1 MPKSLSK
8 SDTTRREQVA
18 IKPPPITSHLSSLNA
33 LQPHRD
39 LVGTPQQVT
48 PGTPTK
54 TVVKEGIPGAPS
66 HKDWYGIDTSV
77 TKHPLGLSQADSPA
91 LRASLRLEAECGALK
106 VSDSSCGNDDG
117 GDVVKREGGDDACAV
132 EEKSKP
138 GSQQSTAPDCTI
150 PPVTYDSPPAHRTLL
165 TNGLALPTINPP
177 SDGTSLVPGGK
188 SLKIPQT
195 AASVTLNNVAQNLS
209 KHVEGIPRV
218 NSDPQFCSKAEQNE
232 EPLKKAKSCDM
243 LQLNTTETV
252 DPPSNMVTELD
263 TTERDDP
270 PLNMV
275 LACEVDGEGGEG
287 ESERKHL
294 LMAGA
299 TYVLQ
304 SSPGENR
311 QQGASGNLLEQSSK
325 VRLYTCT
332 CTYVYMY
339 IHVHCVLF
347 IVCTL
352 SCIVVIRTVYIHVS
366 TGFMLVMHVHVYI
379 YMYMC
384 LNMHAYYVYTCM
396 YIENQNTHGLSPA

>member
-91 LRASLRLEAECGALK
+91 VRASLRLEAECGALK

-117 GDVVKREGGDDACAV
+117 GDVVEREGGDDSSAV
-132 EEKSKP
+132 EEESKS
-138 GSQQSTAPDCTI
+138 GSQQPTAPDCTN

-177 SDGTSLVPGGK
+177 SDGTSLVPGVK

-209 KHVEGIPRV
+209 KQVDGIPRV

-243 LQLNTTETV
+243 LQLDTTERVDPPLNMATQLDSTERV
-252 DPPSNMVTELD
+252 DPPSNMVTQLD

-275 LACEVDGEGGEG
+275 IACEVDRKGGEE

-311 QQGASGNLLEQSSK
+311 QQVSSGNLLEQNSK
-325 VRLYTCT
+325 V
-332 CTYVYMY
+332 VY
-339 IHVHCVLF
+339 IVVHVDCVLF

-352 SCIVVIRTVYIHVS
+352 SCIVVI
-366 TGFMLVMHVHVYI
+366 
-379 YMYMC
+379 
-384 LNMHAYYVYTCM
+384 
-396 YIENQNTHGLSPA
+396 